1 MYVYS
6 PLRQKREIKQKKEH
20 TDRDR
25 QIPLYTKLTYSITL
39 KTNGCK

>member
-25 QIPLYTKLTYSITL
+25 QITYYTQETHQEMR
-39 KTNGCK
+39 